1 MRKALKWLPLCLLAS
16 TVAFAQ
22 GAYYQ
27 NNAFTATYLNGTHV
41 VTVIDGA
48 QVEVCTTVTGSCT
61 QVPVYS
67 DQAMTHQ
74 ISQPFAVDGGGNFG
88 FYVAPGTYSYWVLD
102 SVGTPMIQ
110 LPFTTGGGG
119 GSGSGITGLVGDGTA
134 SGSGVVAF
142 TLATVNSSP
151 GSCGDATHVCQIT
164 TNGKGLTTSQTAVS
178 ISTGS
183 AGVSSLNS
191 LTGAVNITAGA
202 NIAVTPSGSSIAI
215 ASTAPAALSGQT
227 ANYLPKANT
236 ATTSIGPSIISDD
249 GTNAT
254 VHGGVIASNVT
265 DSALAAGNC
274 VQTAAGGLLGSAG
287 IACFNPA
294 SPTFT
299 GTVTFNTGVPTLS
312 ACTGGALTG
321 TSSNNAF
328 HITGLTGTACTVTFS
343 AALAHGV
350 CTANAYDGS
359 TPQTV
364 IPAATT
370 SAVTFTIPSGT
381 TDITAICF

>member
-16 TVAFAQ
+16 TLAFAQ

-41 VTVIDGA
+41 VTVLDGA

-67 DQAMTHQ
+67 DQAMTQ
-74 ISQPFAVDGGGNFG
+74 RITQPFAVDGGGNFG

-102 SVGTPMIQ
+102 LVGTPMIQ
-110 LPFTTGGGG
+110 LPFTTGGGS
-119 GSGSGITGLVGDGTA
+119 GSGSGITQLTGDVTA
-134 SGSGVVAF
+134 SGSGSVPA
-142 TLATVNSSP
+142 TLATVNSAP
-151 GSCGDATHVCQIT
+151 GTCGDATHVCQVT
-164 TNGKGLTTSQTAVS
+164 TNGKGLTTAQTAVAITPLS
-178 ISTGS
+178 S
-183 AGVSSLNS
+183 GVSSLNS
-191 LTGAVNITAGA
+191 LTGAVNITAGN
-202 NIAVTPSGSSIAI
+202 NITVTPSGSSITV
-215 ASTAPAALSGQT
+215 ASTVPAALSGQT
-227 ANYLPKANT
+227 VSYLPKANT

-249 GTNAT
+249 GTTAT
-254 VHGGVIASNVT
+254 VHGPIAATNVT
-265 DSALAAGNC
+265 DSALASGNC
-274 VQTAAGGLLGSAG
+274 VQTAAAGLLGSAG
-287 IACFNPA
+287 IPCFNPA

-328 HITGLTGTACTVTFS
+328 HITGLTGTACTVTFT

-370 SAVTFTIPSGT
+370 TGATFTIPTGT